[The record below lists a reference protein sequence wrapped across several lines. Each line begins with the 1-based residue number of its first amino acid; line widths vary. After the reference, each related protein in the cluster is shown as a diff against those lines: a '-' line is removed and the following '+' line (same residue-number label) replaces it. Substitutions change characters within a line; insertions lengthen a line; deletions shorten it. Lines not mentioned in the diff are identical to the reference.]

1 MSIHCEPVDY
11 EQIIDHGISVIPDR
25 AVLERV
31 FVSVVDSV
39 AVSISNK
46 EIRAA
51 LEKTL
56 ERYNR

>member
-11 EQIIDHGISVIPDR
+11 EQIIVYGIRVIPDSE
-25 AVLERV
+25 VLERV
-31 FVSVVDSV
+31 FESVTEAV

-46 EIRAA
+46 EIQAA

-56 ERYNR
+56 ERFNR